1 MLSGWFAGDAWR
13 LRQERRMFSFY
24 LFIFANDPGGKY
36 LLEGRARRGTNETRR
51 PGGEGHPPGV
61 SPLLPPA
68 CPEGC
73 PGCARLGSSG
83 GGAAGRCTK
92 IRRIPSARSP
102 PPPPAPLFRAG
113 GRRGLPQP
121 LTPHRCWGEGQARP
135 GGLPPGPQHPP
146 EPGEGAR
153 GGGGPEPPALAAW
166 SPLPGARRGAER
178 GAPGPPPLGF
188 PIGCLLMASSGG
200 GPRESGAKV
209 PDFRPRCF
217 SGDEGGDRRGRGIP
231 RVDERPPRLAASKTR
246 PGKLK
251 KNNKKVEGGGKKSP
265 INKSPS
271 FMAERAFGERR
282 R

>member
-1 MLSGWFAGDAWR
+1 MHQNPQDALGSEPPSSPSPFVSCR
-13 LRQERRMFSFY
+13 GTKGTPPASHTPPVLGRGTGAPRGASPRPPAS
-24 LFIFANDPGGKY
+24 P
-36 LLEGRARRGTNETRR
+36 RARGRGPGRRR
-51 PGGEGHPPGV
+51 PRAPR
-61 SPLLPPA
+61 
-68 CPEGC
+68 
-73 PGCARLGSSG
+73 PGCLE
-83 GGAAGRCTK
+83 
-92 IRRIPSARSP
+92 PPARSP
-102 PPPPAPLFRAG
+102 AGRRAG
-113 GRRGLPQP
+113 CSGAAP
-121 LTPHRCWGEGQARP
+121 ARFSYW
-135 GGLPPGPQHPP
+135 LPPDGV
-146 EPGEGAR
+146 
-153 GGGGPEPPALAAW
+153 
-166 SPLPGARRGAER
+166 
-178 GAPGPPPLGF
+178 
-188 PIGCLLMASSGG
+188 IGG